1 MIATQLFVTMIEI
14 ISQDLVQDQDRENL
28 EHEKE
33 NLDLDLNLNLVRFRK
48 HEKENLVRGLD
59 HGRKDLDLSHKGNQN
74 YIFLGRT
81 TTTTKLIG
89 RTTTTTKLI
98 GPNLRH
104 QKLLYRS

>member
-1 MIATQLFVTMIEI
+1 MIATRLFVTMIEI
-14 ISQDLVQDQDRENL
+14 KSQDLVQDQYRENL

-33 NLDLDLNLNLVRFRK
+33 NLDLDLVRCRE

-59 HGRKDLDLSHKGNQN
+59 HDRKDLDLSHKGNQN
-74 YIFLGRT
+74 YIFLGRAT
-81 TTTTKLIG
+81 TTTELIG

-104 QKLLYRS
+104 QKLLYPS

>member
-33 NLDLDLNLNLVRFRK
+33 NLDLDLVRFRK

-81 TTTTKLIG
+81 P
-89 RTTTTTKLI
+89 TTTKLI

-104 QKLLYRS
+104 QKLLYPS

>member
-33 NLDLDLNLNLVRFRK
+33 NLDLDLDLVRFRK
-48 HEKENLVRGLD
+48 HEKENLVRDLD

-74 YIFLGRT
+74 YIFL
-81 TTTTKLIG
+81 
-89 RTTTTTKLI
+89 
-98 GPNLRH
+98 
-104 QKLLYRS
+104 

>member
-33 NLDLDLNLNLVRFRK
+33 NQDLDLDLVRFRK
-48 HEKENLVRGLD
+48 HEKENLVQGLD

-89 RTTTTTKLI
+89 
-98 GPNLRH
+98 PNLRH
-104 QKLLYRS
+104 QKLLYPS

>member
-14 ISQDLVQDQDRENL
+14 KSQDLVQDQYRENL

-33 NLDLDLNLNLVRFRK
+33 NLDLDLDLVRFRK

-59 HGRKDLDLSHKGNQN
+59 HNRKDLDLSHKGNQN
-74 YIFLGRT
+74 HIFLGKA

-104 QKLLYRS
+104 QKLLYPS

>member
-1 MIATQLFVTMIEI
+1 MIATRLFVTIIEI
-14 ISQDLVQDQDRENL
+14 KSQDLVQDQDRENL

-33 NLDLDLNLNLVRFRK
+33 NLDLDLVRFRK

-59 HGRKDLDLSHKGNQN
+59 HDRKDLDLSHKGNQN

-89 RTTTTTKLI
+89 
-98 GPNLRH
+98 PNLRH
-104 QKLLYRS
+104 QKLLYPS

>member
-1 MIATQLFVTMIEI
+1 MIATRLFVTMIEI
-14 ISQDLVQDQDRENL
+14 KSQDLVQDQDRENL

-33 NLDLDLNLNLVRFRK
+33 NLDLNLVRFRK

-59 HGRKDLDLSHKGNQN
+59 HDRKDLDLSHKGNQN

-89 RTTTTTKLI
+89 
-98 GPNLRH
+98 PNLRH
-104 QKLLYRS
+104 QKLLYPS

>member
-28 EHEKE
+28 EHKKE
-33 NLDLDLNLNLVRFRK
+33 NLDLDLVRFRK

-59 HGRKDLDLSHKGNQN
+59 HGRKDLDLSHKG
-74 YIFLGRT
+74 RA

-89 RTTTTTKLI
+89 RTTTTTI

-104 QKLLYRS
+104 QKLLYPS

>member
-33 NLDLDLNLNLVRFRK
+33 NLDLDLVRFRK
-48 HEKENLVRGLD
+48 HKKENLVRGLD

-89 RTTTTTKLI
+89 
-98 GPNLRH
+98 PNLRH
-104 QKLLYRS
+104 QKLLYPS

>member
-33 NLDLDLNLNLVRFRK
+33 NLDLDLVRFRK

-59 HGRKDLDLSHKGNQN
+59 HDRKDLDLSHKGNQN

-89 RTTTTTKLI
+89 
-98 GPNLRH
+98 PNLRH
-104 QKLLYRS
+104 QKLLYPS

>member
-1 MIATQLFVTMIEI
+1 MIATRLFVTMIEI
-14 ISQDLVQDQDRENL
+14 KSQDLVQDQDRENL

-33 NLDLDLNLNLVRFRK
+33 NLDLDLVRFRK

-59 HGRKDLDLSHKGNQN
+59 HDRKDLDLSHKGNQN

-89 RTTTTTKLI
+89 
-98 GPNLRH
+98 PNLRH

>member
-33 NLDLDLNLNLVRFRK
+33 NLYLDLVRFRK

-59 HGRKDLDLSHKGNQN
+59 HDRKDLDLSHKGNQN

-81 TTTTKLIG
+81 TTM
-89 RTTTTTKLI
+89 TKLI

-104 QKLLYRS
+104 QKLLYPS

>member
-14 ISQDLVQDQDRENL
+14 ISQDFVQDQDRENL

-33 NLDLDLNLNLVRFRK
+33 NLDLDLNLIRFRK

-59 HGRKDLDLSHKGNQN
+59 HDRKDLDLSHKGNQN

-89 RTTTTTKLI
+89 
-98 GPNLRH
+98 PNLRH
-104 QKLLYRS
+104 QKLLYPS

>member
-28 EHEKE
+28 EHKKE
-33 NLDLDLNLNLVRFRK
+33 NLDLDLVRFRK
-48 HEKENLVRGLD
+48 HEKENLVQGLD

-89 RTTTTTKLI
+89 
-98 GPNLRH
+98 PNLRH
-104 QKLLYRS
+104 QKLLYPS

>member
-1 MIATQLFVTMIEI
+1 MIATRLFVTMIEI
-14 ISQDLVQDQDRENL
+14 KSQDLDQDQDRENL

-33 NLDLDLNLNLVRFRK
+33 NLDLDLVRFRK

-59 HGRKDLDLSHKGNQN
+59 HDRKDLDLSHKGNQN

-89 RTTTTTKLI
+89 
-98 GPNLRH
+98 PNLRH
-104 QKLLYRS
+104 QKLLYPS

>member
-1 MIATQLFVTMIEI
+1 MIATQLFITMIEI

-33 NLDLDLNLNLVRFRK
+33 NLDLDLNLVRFRK

-59 HGRKDLDLSHKGNQN
+59 HDRKDLDLSHKGNQN

-89 RTTTTTKLI
+89 
-98 GPNLRH
+98 PNLRH